1 MLALGRERSDLAMKR
16 TYATLLR
23 LYPYDYRSWF
33 GTEMRRAFEETA
45 RDRLA
50 PGRWAWMRFAL
61 VELIG
66 LITGAGGEWFAK
78 LTTSK
83 SVRGRCLPDLRM
95 MRPAGVTREM
105 WFARAGENRE

>member
-1 MLALGRERSDLAMKR
+1 MKR
-16 TYATLLR
+16 TYAILLR

-33 GTEMRRAFEETA
+33 GAEMRSAFGETA
-45 RDRLA
+45 RDCVAR
-50 PGRWAWMRFAL
+50 GRWAWTRFAL

-66 LITGAGGEWFAK
+66 LIAGAGAEWSAK

-95 MRPAGVTREM
+95 MRPAGVSREM